1 MPNGVHVP
9 HRTVGFGVGGL
20 ESGPE
25 VGVTLYRMVFD
36 DVVQRLLKES
46 SCKADGRVVL
56 IFTVLERQKYNY
68 LTFDLTKR

>member
-1 MPNGVHVP
+1 
-9 HRTVGFGVGGL
+9 
-20 ESGPE
+20 
-25 VGVTLYRMVFD
+25 MVFD
-36 DVVQRLLKES
+36 DVVQRLLKEG